1 MSLAKSES
9 MELKTHLAIDRS
21 LCGEVV
27 ELADGYAKVRL
38 VTTPQMAAD
47 ERGLVHGGF
56 TFGAADFAA
65 MAAVN
70 DPYVVLVAAEVR
82 FLAPVVVG
90 DVVECEARVREKE
103 GKKARVE
110 VLGVVQGRTVFEG
123 KFSTYTPAQHILD
136 RS

>member
-1 MSLAKSES
+1 

-38 VTTPQMAAD
+38 VTTQQMAAD

-70 DPYVVLVAAEVR
+70 DPYVVLVAADVR

-90 DVVECEARVREKE
+90 DVVECEARVQTKE
-103 GKKARVE
+103 KKAKVAVSVKVAGKE
-110 VLGVVQGRTVFEG
+110 VMQGIFT
-123 KFSTYTPAQHILD
+123 TYTLD
-136 RS
+136 RHVLDKG

>member
-1 MSLAKSES
+1 

-21 LCGEVV
+21 LCGEAV

-38 VTTPQMAAD
+38 VTTQQMAAD

-90 DVVECEARVREKE
+90 DVVECEARVQTKE
-103 GKKARVE
+103 KKAKVAVSVKVAGKE
-110 VLGVVQGRTVFEG
+110 VMQGIFT
-123 KFSTYTPAQHILD
+123 TYTLD
-136 RS
+136 RHVLDKG

>member
-1 MSLAKSES
+1 
-9 MELKTHLAIDRS
+9 MELRTHLSIDRD

-27 ELADGYAKVRL
+27 ELSNGYAKVRL
-38 VTTPQMAAD
+38 VTTKQMAAD

-90 DVVECEARVREKE
+90 DVVECEARVIERE
-103 GKKARVE
+103 GKKGRIEVVGSVE
-110 VLGVVQGRTVFEG
+110 ERKVFEG
-123 KFSTYTPAQHILD
+123 IFSTYTPAQHILD

>member
-1 MSLAKSES
+1 
-9 MELKTHLAIDRS
+9 MELRTHLAIDRS

-38 VTTPQMAAD
+38 VTTQQMAAD

-56 TFGAADFAA
+56 TFSAADFAA

-70 DPYVVLVAAEVR
+70 DPYVVLVAADMR

-90 DVVECEARVREKE
+90 DVIECEARVQTKE
-103 GKKARVE
+103 KKAQVAVSAKVE
-110 VLGVVQGRTVFEG
+110 DKEVMQGIFT
-123 KFSTYTPAQHILD
+123 TYTLD
-136 RS
+136 RHVLDKG